1 MNHKT
6 SSTSGRDRVY
16 NCWPWVGLHYVNTVV
31 VSISMDKKRS
41 LTFILSLLSSQM
53 ERLSTSNIPEETKE
67 ELLAQTRPVFE
78 KLDAEIREFYKEE
91 TE

>member
-1 MNHKT
+1 
-6 SSTSGRDRVY
+6 
-16 NCWPWVGLHYVNTVV
+16 
-31 VSISMDKKRS
+31 MDKKRS